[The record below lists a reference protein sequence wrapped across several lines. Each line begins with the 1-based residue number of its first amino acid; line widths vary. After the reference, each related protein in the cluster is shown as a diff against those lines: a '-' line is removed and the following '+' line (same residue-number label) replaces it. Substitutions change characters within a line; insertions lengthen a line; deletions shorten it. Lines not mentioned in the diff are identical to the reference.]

1 MKEQDNVKEE
11 VATIYDYLTDDEPD
25 PYAGVTEWTQIR
37 VSHKL
42 TILGEVTAIMSM
54 VCNNLQIEDY
64 SDIDLKTCY
73 GDLIDESIL
82 NADKTRGAVSI
93 YLPAE
98 GGVADSLSFLQ
109 ERFKEEGLEVEIEV
123 NGLSENDWANSWKQY
138 YKTLKIG
145 NRIVIVPAWETY
157 EPKDDEIVVR
167 MDPGMAFGT
176 GTHETTRLVI
186 ELLEDYTEKGCR
198 MLDVGTGS
206 GILAICASKLGAK
219 SCNAYDIDPMAVR
232 VANENIRDSGQTNI
246 VCEVS
251 DLLKQ
256 VDLSEGPY
264 DLICAN
270 IVADIII
277 RMTPDVGR
285 YLADD
290 GVLLASG
297 IIAERADDVIACFE
311 KNGFTIKEK
320 RIDNGWCALAVRK
333 A

>member
-1 MKEQDNVKEE
+1 MEE
-11 VATIYDYLTDDEPD
+11 KIPTIYDYLTEPDDD

-37 VSHKL
+37 VKIPL
-42 TILGEVTAIMSM
+42 TILNEVTAIMSM

-82 NADKTRGAVSI
+82 NADKTRGAVSL

-98 GGVADSLSFLQ
+98 RGVADSLAFLQ
-109 ERFKEEGLEVEIEV
+109 ERFREEGLDVEIEI
-123 NGLSENDWANSWKQY
+123 NGLKEEDWANSWKQY

-145 NRIVIVPAWETY
+145 KRIVIVPAWETY
-157 EPKDDEIVVR
+157 EPKDGEITVR

-186 ELLEDYTEKGCR
+186 ELLEDYTVPGCR

-206 GILAICASKLGAK
+206 GILAICASKLGAR

-277 RMTPDVGR
+277 RMTPDVGA
-285 YLADD
+285 YLKSD

-297 IIAERADDVIACFE
+297 IISERADDVIASFE
-311 KNGFTIKEK
+311 KHGFVIAEK
-320 RIDNGWCALAVRK
+320 REDNGWCALAVKK

>member
-1 MKEQDNVKEE
+1 MDK
-11 VATIYDYLTDDEPD
+11 DYVCEDWGTE
-25 PYAGVTEWTQIR
+25 TEWTQI
-37 VSHKL
+37 K
-42 TILGEVTAIMSM
+42 VTVPLCQLDDLSAVMSM
-54 VCNNLQIEDY
+54 ISNYLQIEDY

-82 NADKTRGAVSI
+82 NADKTRGAVSL

-98 GGVADSLSFLQ
+98 RGVADSLAFLQ
-109 ERFKEEGLEVEIEV
+109 ERFKEEKLDVEIEI
-123 NGLSENDWANSWKQY
+123 NGLKEEDWANSWKQY

-145 NRIVIVPAWETY
+145 KRIVIVPAWETY
-157 EPKDDEIVVR
+157 QPKEGEITVR

-186 ELLEDYTEKGCR
+186 ELLEDYTLPGCY

-206 GILAICASKLGAK
+206 GILAICASKLGASK
-219 SCNAYDIDPMAVR
+219 CNAYDIDPMAVR
-232 VANENIRDSGQTNI
+232 VANENIRESGQTNVI
-246 VCEVS
+246 CEVS

-256 VDLSEGPY
+256 VNLKDGKY

-277 RMTPDVGR
+277 RMTPDVGA
-285 YLADD
+285 YLKDD

-297 IIAERADDVIACFE
+297 IISERAEDVIASFE
-311 KNGFTIKEK
+311 KHGFRIAEK
-320 RIDNGWCALAVRK
+320 REENGWCALAVKK